1 MPVSHSRA
9 TRTAIVAD
17 RLRHHHP
24 DGSPL
29 FGPLS
34 FALGT
39 ARYAL
44 VGPNG
49 IGKTTL
55 LRILAG
61 ELAATSGAVRVDGAV
76 AYLAQRDPTPDDEPA
91 GALFAACDRGEVAR
105 ALQRA
110 GFGAGTLERPYATFS
125 GGERVRLRLA
135 RLLAE
140 RPGWLV
146 LDEPTNHLDAGGRA
160 AVTTLV
166 EGWEG
171 GLIVASHD
179 PELLERCDAVLE
191 LSSLGLR
198 VYGDGYAAYLEQRRA
213 EERAAERAIANASS
227 TLRAERRDRVVARE
241 RALHGAAHGEARARK
256 ANVPKVMRGAMQRR
270 AQVTAAKRDE
280 VHARRIES
288 ARGELDRAR
297 AAVRR
302 EAPIALDV
310 PETAVPARKVVAVLD
325 GANAVFADGTQLWR
339 DGVRLELAGPRRIAV
354 TGRNGAGKSTLLR
367 MLAAASRVP
376 AALLDQHLRFLPET
390 LSLAAA
396 MRETAPHLAEHDRR
410 IRLGRLAFEQ
420 ARALE
425 PIASLSGGERMR
437 AALALLL
444 WSPRPPQLLLLDEPA
459 NDLDLASK
467 AHVVEALRG
476 YHGAIVAVSHDRPFL
491 DALGIDD
498 ELALPPRYGSG
509 KRLAGGARVSVAC
522 SGTPDSTS

>member
-9 TRTAIVAD
+9 TRAAIVAD
-17 RLRHHHP
+17 RLHYHHP

-34 FALGT
+34 FTLGT

-49 IGKTTL
+49 TGKTTL

-61 ELAATSGAVRVDGAV
+61 EIAATSGTVHADGAV
-76 AYLAQRDPTPDDEPA
+76 AHLAQRDPTPGDAPA
-91 GALFAACDRGEVAR
+91 GALFAGFDPGEIAR

-110 GFGAGTLERPYATFS
+110 GFRAGALDRPYATFS

-160 AVTTLV
+160 AVIALAD
-166 EGWEG
+166 GWDG

-179 PELLERCDAVLE
+179 PELLEHCDAVLE

-213 EERAAERAIANASS
+213 EQRAAERAIANANS
-227 TLRAERRDRVVARE
+227 TLRAEHRDRVVARE
-241 RALHGAAHGEARARK
+241 RAQHGASHGEARARK

-297 AAVRR
+297 AAMRR
-302 EAPIALDV
+302 EAPVVLDV

-325 GANAVFADGTQLWR
+325 GVNAVFADGTRLWR
-339 DGVRLELAGPRRIAV
+339 DDVRLELAGPRRIAV
-354 TGRNGAGKSTLLR
+354 TGPNGAGKSTLLR
-367 MLAAASRVP
+367 MLAAAARVP

-467 AHVVEALRG
+467 AQVVEALRG

-491 DALGIDD
+491 DALGIED
-498 ELALPPRYGSG
+498 ELPLPP
-509 KRLAGGARVSVAC
+509 
-522 SGTPDSTS
+522 